1 MPDAPSL
8 QDWVIRYTLAKAS
21 GVSEVASVGGFVKRY
36 QVIVDPQK
44 LQAYG
49 ISLATVSQAILN
61 TIDRG
66 DTTPPPRATC
76 ISLLAAMQVR
86 CRGAYSVWLGRNMRR
101 G

>member
-1 MPDAPSL
+1 
-8 QDWVIRYTLAKAS
+8 LA
-21 GVSEVASVGGFVKRY
+21 VSSNGY

-49 ISLATVSQAILN
+49 ISLVTVSQAILN

-76 ISLLAAMQVR
+76 ISLSAVMLYVR
-86 CRGAYSVWLGRNMRR
+86 RYGAFSA
-101 G
+101 